1 MGNVAMGQKAQQSK
15 GQMTIS
21 DLTSKYQQKI
31 DNYNLMIGLM
41 NEEQKKIFQIAINL
55 YDIQLRQ
62 DHWDS
67 YVGYALNALAR
78 SGWYYN
84 IMTQQWQVCQTPET
98 FMPFD
103 SDGDADGVLSGDRG
117 DAALYPPVCGSHR
130 ALPEAAGN
138 RR

>member
-1 MGNVAMGQKAQQSK
+1 MGNVAMGQTQTK

-41 NEEQKKIFQIAINL
+41 TEEQKKIFQIAINL

-84 IMTQQWQVCQTPET
+84 IMTQQ
-98 FMPFD
+98 
-103 SDGDADGVLSGDRG
+103 
-117 DAALYPPVCGSHR
+117 
-130 ALPEAAGN
+130 
-138 RR
+138 